1 MDCNQTVLWYGN
13 NSSLGNPQ
21 DIQPLGM
28 VMFQSYG
35 IHGPVL
41 GPVTGLVIDIILLA
55 LAFWMLAS
63 PDMKKVSNILT
74 FVTLVASIS
83 LLRVVMTPL
92 PNIQPVTVAAL
103 IIGAQLGARRGVAF
117 AVLVTMISNFIIG
130 DGIWT
135 LYQAIGWSVVA
146 IIGAYSKIITD
157 GQLKLNK
164 TFAYAVI
171 CAFLFDFIVSLSVL
185 GTVSVNGFMIY
196 LLNGIPYDLLHAVGN
211 LTIAAW
217 FGGWF
222 SNAIAKFQ
230 SMEEIEQKVVD
241 GYVTRT

>member
-1 MDCNQTVLWYGN
+1 
-13 NSSLGNPQ
+13 
-21 DIQPLGM
+21 
-28 VMFQSYG
+28 MFQSYG

-41 GPVTGLVIDIILLA
+41 GPVTGLVIDVILLA

-63 PDMKKVSNILT
+63 PDMKKASNVLT
-74 FVTLVASIS
+74 FVTLITSVS

-146 IIGAYSKIITD
+146 IIGSSSKIIID
-157 GQLKLNK
+157 GQLQLNR
-164 TFAYAVI
+164 TFGYAVI
-171 CAFLFDFIVSLSVL
+171 CAFLFDIIVSLSVL
-185 GTVSVNGFMIY
+185 GTVSLSGFMMY
-196 LLNGIPYDLLHAVGN
+196 LLNGIPYDILHAVGN
-211 LTIAAW
+211 VTIAAW
-217 FGGWF
+217 FGRWF
-222 SNAIAKFQ
+222 SEAITKFQ

>member
-1 MDCNQTVLWYGN
+1 
-13 NSSLGNPQ
+13 
-21 DIQPLGM
+21 
-28 VMFQSYG
+28 
-35 IHGPVL
+35 
-41 GPVTGLVIDIILLA
+41 
-55 LAFWMLAS
+55 MLAS
-63 PDMKKVSNILT
+63 PDMKKVSNVLT
-74 FVTLVASIS
+74 FVTLVTSVS
-83 LLRVVMTPL
+83 LLRVLMTPL

-146 IIGAYSKIITD
+146 IIGSSSKIIIN
-157 GQLKLNK
+157 GQLQLNK
-164 TFAYAVI
+164 TFGYAVI

-185 GTVSVNGFMIY
+185 GTVSLSGFMVY
-196 LLNGIPYDLLHAVGN
+196 LLNGIPYDILHAVGN
-211 LTIAAW
+211 LSIAAW
-217 FGGWF
+217 FGIWF
-222 SNAIAKFQ
+222 SEAITKFQ

>member
-1 MDCNQTVLWYGN
+1 
-13 NSSLGNPQ
+13 
-21 DIQPLGM
+21 
-28 VMFQSYG
+28 MFQSYG

-41 GPVTGLVIDIILLA
+41 GPFSGLVIDVILLA

-63 PDMKKVSNILT
+63 PDMKKVSNVLT
-74 FVTLVASIS
+74 FVTLVTSVS
-83 LLRVVMTPL
+83 LLRVVMTSL

-146 IIGAYSKIITD
+146 IIGSSSKIIID
-157 GQLKLNK
+157 GQLQLNK
-164 TFAYAVI
+164 TLGYAAI
-171 CAFLFDFIVSLSVL
+171 CAFLFDIIVSLSVL
-185 GTVSVNGFMIY
+185 GTVSASGFMVY
-196 LLNGIPYDLLHAVGN
+196 LINGIPYDILHAVGN

-217 FGGWF
+217 FGRWF
-222 SNAIAKFQ
+222 SEAITKFQ

>member
-1 MDCNQTVLWYGN
+1 
-13 NSSLGNPQ
+13 
-21 DIQPLGM
+21 
-28 VMFQSYG
+28 MFQSYG

-41 GPVTGLVIDIILLA
+41 GPFTGLVIDVFLLA

-63 PDMKKVSNILT
+63 PDMKKVPEILT
-74 FVTLVASIS
+74 FVTLIASIS
-83 LLRVVMTPL
+83 LLRVVMAPL

-103 IIGAQLGARRGVAF
+103 IIGAQLGARRGIAF
-117 AVLVTMISNFIIG
+117 AVLVTMISNSIIG

-146 IIGAYSKIITD
+146 LIGSSSKIIID
-157 GQLKLNK
+157 GELKLNK
-164 TFAYAVI
+164 TFGYAVI

-185 GTVSVNGFMIY
+185 GTVTLSGFMTY

-217 FGGWF
+217 FGRWF
-222 SNAIAKFQ
+222 SEVITKFQ

>member
-1 MDCNQTVLWYGN
+1 
-13 NSSLGNPQ
+13 
-21 DIQPLGM
+21 
-28 VMFQSYG
+28 MFQSYG
-35 IHGPVL
+35 VHGPVL
-41 GPVTGLVIDIILLA
+41 GPVAGLVIDIVLLG

-63 PDMKKVSNILT
+63 PDMKKASNVLT
-74 FVTLVASIS
+74 FVTLITSVS
-83 LLRVVMTPL
+83 LLRVVMAPL

-146 IIGAYSKIITD
+146 IIGSSSKIIID
-157 GQLKLNK
+157 GQLQLNR
-164 TFAYAVI
+164 TFGYAVI
-171 CAFLFDFIVSLSVL
+171 CAFLFDIIVSLSVL
-185 GTVSVNGFMIY
+185 GTVSLPGFMMY
-196 LLNGIPYDLLHAVGN
+196 LLNGIPYDILHAVGN
-211 LTIAAW
+211 VTIAAW
-217 FGGWF
+217 FGRWF
-222 SNAIAKFQ
+222 SEAITKFQ

>member
-1 MDCNQTVLWYGN
+1 
-13 NSSLGNPQ
+13 
-21 DIQPLGM
+21 
-28 VMFQSYG
+28 MFQSYG

-41 GPVTGLVIDIILLA
+41 GPVTGLVIDVILLS

-63 PDMKKVSNILT
+63 PDMKKASNVLT
-74 FVTLVASIS
+74 FVTLITSVS
-83 LLRVVMTPL
+83 LLRVVMAPL

-146 IIGAYSKIITD
+146 IIGSSSKIIID
-157 GQLKLNK
+157 GQLQLNR
-164 TFAYAVI
+164 TFGYAVI
-171 CAFLFDFIVSLSVL
+171 CAFLFDIIVSLSVL
-185 GTVSVNGFMIY
+185 GTVSLSGFMMY
-196 LLNGIPYDLLHAVGN
+196 LLNVIPYDILHAVGN
-211 LTIAAW
+211 VTIAAW
-217 FGGWF
+217 FGRWF
-222 SNAIAKFQ
+222 SEAITKFQ

>member
-1 MDCNQTVLWYGN
+1 
-13 NSSLGNPQ
+13 
-21 DIQPLGM
+21 
-28 VMFQSYG
+28 MFQSYG
-35 IHGPVL
+35 VHGPVL
-41 GPVTGLVIDIILLA
+41 GPFSGLVIDVILLA

-63 PDMKKVSNILT
+63 PDMKKVSNVLT
-74 FVTLVASIS
+74 FVTLVTSVS
-83 LLRVVMTPL
+83 LLRVVMTSL

-146 IIGAYSKIITD
+146 IIGSSSKTITD
-157 GQLKLNK
+157 GQLQLNK
-164 TFAYAVI
+164 TLGYAVI
-171 CAFLFDFIVSLSVL
+171 CAFLFDIIVSLSVL
-185 GTVSVNGFMIY
+185 GTVSASGFMVY
-196 LLNGIPYDLLHAVGN
+196 LINGIPYDILHAVGN

-217 FGGWF
+217 FGRWF
-222 SNAIAKFQ
+222 SEAITKFQ

>member
-1 MDCNQTVLWYGN
+1 
-13 NSSLGNPQ
+13 
-21 DIQPLGM
+21 
-28 VMFQSYG
+28 MFQSYG

-41 GPVTGLVIDIILLA
+41 GPAAGLVIDIILLG

-83 LLRVVMTPL
+83 LLRVIMTPL
-92 PNIQPVTVAAL
+92 PNIQPVTIAAL

-135 LYQAIGWSVVA
+135 LYQAIGWSLVA
-146 IIGAYSKIITD
+146 ILGASSTIIID
-157 GQLKLNK
+157 GKLNLNK
-164 TFAYAVI
+164 TFGYAVLS
-171 CAFLFDFIVSLSVL
+171 AFLFDFIVSLSVL
-185 GTVSVNGFMIY
+185 GTVNTIGFMTY
-196 LLNGIPYDLLHAVGN
+196 LLNGIPYDLLHALGN
-211 LTIAAW
+211 LTITAW
-217 FGGWF
+217 FGRWF
-222 SNAIAKFQ
+222 CEAITKFQ

>member
-1 MDCNQTVLWYGN
+1 
-13 NSSLGNPQ
+13 
-21 DIQPLGM
+21 
-28 VMFQSYG
+28 MFQSYG

-41 GPVTGLVIDIILLA
+41 GSVTGLVIDVILLS

-63 PDMKKVSNILT
+63 PDMKKASNVLT
-74 FVTLVASIS
+74 FVTLITSVS
-83 LLRVVMTPL
+83 LLRVVMAPL

-146 IIGAYSKIITD
+146 IIGSSSKIIID
-157 GQLKLNK
+157 GQLQLNK
-164 TFAYAVI
+164 TFGYAVI
-171 CAFLFDFIVSLSVL
+171 CAFLFDIIVSLSVL
-185 GTVSVNGFMIY
+185 GTVSLSGFMMY
-196 LLNGIPYDLLHAVGN
+196 LLNGIPYDILHAVGN
-211 LTIAAW
+211 VTIAAW
-217 FGGWF
+217 FGRWF
-222 SNAIAKFQ
+222 SEAITKFQ

>member
-1 MDCNQTVLWYGN
+1 
-13 NSSLGNPQ
+13 
-21 DIQPLGM
+21 
-28 VMFQSYG
+28 MFQSYG
-35 IHGPVL
+35 VHGPVL
-41 GPVTGLVIDIILLA
+41 GPFSGLVIDVILLA

-63 PDMKKVSNILT
+63 PDMKKVSNVLT
-74 FVTLVASIS
+74 FVTLVTSVS
-83 LLRVVMTPL
+83 LLRVVMTSL

-146 IIGAYSKIITD
+146 IIGSSSKIIID
-157 GQLKLNK
+157 GQLQLNK
-164 TFAYAVI
+164 TLGYAVI
-171 CAFLFDFIVSLSVL
+171 CAFLFDIIVSLSVL
-185 GTVSVNGFMIY
+185 GTVSASGFMVY
-196 LLNGIPYDLLHAVGN
+196 LINGIPYDILHAVGN

-217 FGGWF
+217 FGRWF
-222 SNAIAKFQ
+222 SEAITKFQ

>member
-1 MDCNQTVLWYGN
+1 
-13 NSSLGNPQ
+13 
-21 DIQPLGM
+21 
-28 VMFQSYG
+28 MFQSYG

-41 GPVTGLVIDIILLA
+41 GPVTGLVIDVILLS

-63 PDMKKVSNILT
+63 PDMKKASNVLT
-74 FVTLVASIS
+74 FVTLITSVS

-146 IIGAYSKIITD
+146 IIGSSSKIIID
-157 GQLKLNK
+157 GQLQLNK
-164 TFAYAVI
+164 TFGYAVI
-171 CAFLFDFIVSLSVL
+171 CAFLFDIIVSLSVL
-185 GTVSVNGFMIY
+185 GTVSLSGFMMY
-196 LLNGIPYDLLHAVGN
+196 LLNGIPYDILHAFGN
-211 LTIAAW
+211 VTIAAW
-217 FGGWF
+217 FGRWF
-222 SNAIAKFQ
+222 SEAITKFQ

>member
-1 MDCNQTVLWYGN
+1 
-13 NSSLGNPQ
+13 
-21 DIQPLGM
+21 
-28 VMFQSYG
+28 MFQSYG

-41 GPVTGLVIDIILLA
+41 GPVTGLVIDVILLS

-63 PDMKKVSNILT
+63 PDMKKASNVLT
-74 FVTLVASIS
+74 FVTLITSVS
-83 LLRVVMTPL
+83 LLRVVMAPL

-146 IIGAYSKIITD
+146 IIGSSSKIIID
-157 GQLKLNK
+157 GQLQLNK
-164 TFAYAVI
+164 TFGYAVI
-171 CAFLFDFIVSLSVL
+171 CAFLFDIIVSLSVL
-185 GTVSVNGFMIY
+185 GTVNLSGFMMY
-196 LLNGIPYDLLHAVGN
+196 VLNGIPYDILHAVGN
-211 LTIAAW
+211 VTIAAW
-217 FGGWF
+217 FGRWF
-222 SNAIAKFQ
+222 SEAITKFQ

>member
-1 MDCNQTVLWYGN
+1 MVLWYGN

-135 LYQAIGWSVVA
+135 LYQARLVGSCDYWS
-146 IIGAYSKIITD
+146 I
-157 GQLKLNK
+157 LKNNHRRP
-164 TFAYAVI
+164 I
-171 CAFLFDFIVSLSVL
+171 
-185 GTVSVNGFMIY
+185 
-196 LLNGIPYDLLHAVGN
+196 
-211 LTIAAW
+211 
-217 FGGWF
+217 
-222 SNAIAKFQ
+222 
-230 SMEEIEQKVVD
+230 EIEQDLRLCSNLCIFIRFYRFIKRFR
-241 GYVTRT
+241 YSKR

>member
-1 MDCNQTVLWYGN
+1 
-13 NSSLGNPQ
+13 
-21 DIQPLGM
+21 
-28 VMFQSYG
+28 MFQSYG

-41 GPVTGLVIDIILLA
+41 GPVTGLVIDVTLLA

-74 FVTLVASIS
+74 FVTLVTSIS
-83 LLRVVMTPL
+83 LLRVIMVPL

-146 IIGAYSKIITD
+146 VIGSTANIVVD
-157 GQLKLNK
+157 GKLQLNK
-164 TFAYAVI
+164 TYVI
-171 CAFLFDFIVSLSVL
+171 AASSAFLFDFIVSLSVL
-185 GTVSVNGFMIY
+185 GTVSFSGFIVY

-211 LTIAAW
+211 LTVAAW
-217 FGGWF
+217 FGTWF
-222 SNAIAKFQ
+222 NESIAKFQ

>member
-1 MDCNQTVLWYGN
+1 
-13 NSSLGNPQ
+13 
-21 DIQPLGM
+21 
-28 VMFQSYG
+28 MFQSYG

-41 GPVTGLVIDIILLA
+41 GPVTGLVIDVILLS

-63 PDMKKVSNILT
+63 PDMKKASNVLT
-74 FVTLVASIS
+74 FVTLITSVSF
-83 LLRVVMTPL
+83 LRVVMAPL
-92 PNIQPVTVAAL
+92 PNIQLVTVAAL

-146 IIGAYSKIITD
+146 IIGSSSKIIID
-157 GQLKLNK
+157 GQLQLNK
-164 TFAYAVI
+164 TFGYAVI
-171 CAFLFDFIVSLSVL
+171 CAFLFDIIVSLSVL
-185 GTVSVNGFMIY
+185 GTVSLSGFMMY
-196 LLNGIPYDLLHAVGN
+196 LLNGIPYDILHAVGN
-211 LTIAAW
+211 VTIAAW
-217 FGGWF
+217 FGRWF
-222 SNAIAKFQ
+222 SEAITKFQ

>member
-1 MDCNQTVLWYGN
+1 
-13 NSSLGNPQ
+13 
-21 DIQPLGM
+21 
-28 VMFQSYG
+28 MFQSYG
-35 IHGPVL
+35 VHGPVL
-41 GPVTGLVIDIILLA
+41 GPFSGLVIDVILLA

-63 PDMKKVSNILT
+63 PDMKKVSNVLT
-74 FVTLVASIS
+74 FVTLVTSVS
-83 LLRVVMTPL
+83 LLRVVMTSL

-146 IIGAYSKIITD
+146 IIASSSKNITD
-157 GQLKLNK
+157 GQLQLNK
-164 TFAYAVI
+164 TLGYAVI
-171 CAFLFDFIVSLSVL
+171 CAFLFDMIVSLSVL
-185 GTVSVNGFMIY
+185 GTVSASEFMVY
-196 LLNGIPYDLLHAVGN
+196 LINGIPYDILHAVGN

-217 FGGWF
+217 FGRWF
-222 SNAIAKFQ
+222 SEAITKFQ